1 MMKQNKGKA
10 VVSSLLTILPIGFG
24 IAVWDKL
31 PDPMPMHWGVNGE
44 VDGYGSRA
52 LAVLALPLV
61 LLAFQWLCL
70 FITSHDPKNKG
81 QNAKAKDLVWW
92 LMPYVSLFVN
102 GLMYTAALGYT
113 VNASTWGAVFMGL
126 LFVIIGNYMP
136 KCKQNHTI
144 GIKIAWTLN
153 DEENW
158 NATHRLAGKVWV
170 AGGLLILVCGF
181 LPGNVGLIVMLAA
194 TLAMVLIPFIY
205 SYRYYKN
212 HQ

>member
-1 MMKQNKGKA
+1 MIKQNKGKTLL
-10 VVSSLLTILPIGFG
+10 SSILTVLPMVFG
-24 IAVWDKL
+24 LCVWNKL
-31 PDPMPMHWGVNGE
+31 PDPMPMHWGPSGE

-52 LAVLALPLV
+52 LAVFGMPLF
-61 LLAFQWLCL
+61 LLAMQWLCV
-70 FITSHDPKNKG
+70 FVTSYDPKNKD

-92 LMPYVSLFVN
+92 IIPFVSIFVN
-102 GLMYTAALGYT
+102 GLMYTASLGYT
-113 VNASTWGAVFMGL
+113 VNASTWGALFMGL
-126 LFVIIGNYMP
+126 LFVVIGNYMP

-158 NATHRLAGKVWV
+158 NATHRFAGKLWV
-170 AGGLLILVCGF
+170 AGGLVILLCGF
-181 LPGNVGLIVMLAA
+181 VPGSIGLVAMLV
-194 TLAMVLIPFIY
+194 TTFLMVLFPFIY